1 MLYQHAGDAGSEPRH
16 ERGQLTDHHGT
27 HAPSITAVRQHS
39 VGYIVSKEDI
49 RWTLYFLKV
58 AGSKINILEGIS
70 TDKSYWYQISSR
82 LIGRI
87 LMIFKKINTTA
98 SYRPSNSDIK
108 TVDVNPRG

>member
-1 MLYQHAGDAGSEPRH
+1 MKEANSLPTMVH
-16 ERGQLTDHHGT
+16 T
-27 HAPSITAVRQHS
+27 VRQHS